1 MRPEFYD
8 NIHALADKV
17 VKAESVEDI
26 RAMSRSGEFSS
37 LFEGKY
43 SDYAQAYFLSDL
55 IRKSAKDEAVEFFL
69 DQNMKTY
76 TNEPYVD
83 EAGDFHPLWENV
95 LEKAMYYKRDN
106 LAKQIADIQV
116 NTVFKDYG
124 ASFKG
129 KGSKEVYDR
138 AVQEAYGNCSE
149 KYTLKFNDMALSML
163 EQKESLNHVAKF
175 VEKHHEVMNY
185 DTLLKYIDY
194 CDYKN
199 ISNDNFKNLSNH
211 PNVLRADNAFQ
222 YIAKKCANIEQVQR
236 VLDKINENSEKSV
249 FYIKH
254 FLDSVFHSNKNSEA
268 VIYAYEYMSKTKNVV
283 NIYDIMSLEA
293 AEIFYKKGIISI
305 ETLGKSCLINE
316 DVKRFEELI
325 KNGMDINEI
334 SMDWRIDF
342 CTITSINAQTKNK
355 FKDLF
360 IKYANDETNW
370 KCYPQAMFDTLKD
383 KNPEK
388 CLKDAIKYDCI
399 TAERLKEL
407 LENGKVKLDAD
418 DVSKLASNSKLGHG
432 HIMRIDKEYGYNIM
446 EKRKLQQLV
455 PEIPYMSKEKQ
466 AETLEKYGNN
476 KEVVKALFVSGM
488 EIPAE
493 KLKAMFTAEELAEV
507 RMNAKIQA
515 DMAANEKKS
524 AELAQTQRA
533 LEQKEDEINSKLEET
548 RARLEQKEKQIDDRE
563 AAMKSERST
572 SVNAAEDTKNL
583 TDEQKRDNF
592 AAKKKLMTEHPIML
606 EPCLNSMCES
616 YVFTKDEAIKKE
628 MLGELYA
635 VRKGGK
641 TDAEKRDMAKT
652 FKRVLD
658 KNPAL
663 KKDENLVALSKID
676 TVFSKPTNKVKAQ
689 TTRS

>member
-1 MRPEFYD
+1 MRSEFYG

-17 VKAESVEDI
+17 VKAESVEYI
-26 RAMSRSGEFSS
+26 REMSRSGEFSS

-55 IRKSAKDEAVEFFL
+55 IKKGAKDEAVEFFL

-95 LEKAMYYKRDN
+95 LEEAMYYKRDN

-116 NTVFKDYG
+116 NTIFKDYG
-124 ASFKG
+124 ASFNG

-138 AVQEAYGNCSE
+138 AVQEAYGICSE
-149 KYTLKFNDMALSML
+149 KYTLKFNDMALSMM
-163 EQKESLNHVAKF
+163 EQKKSLNHVAKF
-175 VEKHHEVMNY
+175 VEQHHEVMNY
-185 DTLLKYIDY
+185 DTLFKYIDY

-199 ISNDNFKNLSNH
+199 ISIDDYKNISNDRKVL
-211 PNVLRADNAFQ
+211 NVENAFK
-222 YIAKKCANIEQVQR
+222 YIGKKCANIEQVQR
-236 VLDKINENSEKSV
+236 VLDKIKINENPEIPDACLEIFS
-249 FYIKH
+249 
-254 FLDSVFHSNKNSEA
+254 DGVFHSNKNSEA
-268 VIYAYEYMSKTKNVV
+268 VIYAYEYMSKTKNRGF
-283 NIYDIMSLEA
+283 IFDIMSLEA

-305 ETLGKSCLINE
+305 ETLGESCLINE

-334 SMDWRIDF
+334 SMDWPIDF
-342 CTITSINAQTKNK
+342 CSVTSINTQTKNK

-370 KCYPQAMFDTLKD
+370 KYYPQAWFDALKD
-383 KNPEK
+383 NDPQRCFKVLLP
-388 CLKDAIKYDCI
+388 DAGKKSVQPYI
-399 TAERLKEL
+399 KEL
-407 LENGKVKLDAD
+407 LAEKGVKLSAEDIQQ
-418 DVSKLASNSKLGHG
+418 LARQESFLVY
-432 HIMRIDKEYGYNIM
+432 IDSDKKFLQETGYLEAYVAAQEQIKM
-446 EKRKLQQLV
+446 EKLV

-524 AELAQTQRA
+524 AELTLTQRA
-533 LEQKEDEINSKLEET
+533 
-548 RARLEQKEKQIDDRE
+548 LEQKEKQIDDRE
-563 AAMKSERST
+563 AAVKSERST
-572 SVNAAEDTKNL
+572 SVNAAEDIKNL

-658 KNPAL
+658 KNPVL